1 MEKGNLKEG
10 RKEKKKAR
18 DQKSVAMARKFSQS
32 ETLPKGQKRARDS
45 DGENCQRD
53 ISSKEGKKIKKET
66 VVERTEECNSTTDNC
81 QSKGEQKERVS
92 KGKLKPRERTQEPTS
107 SEKISKQRNFGEE
120 QLVSFGKEDKFRE
133 NRDQESL
140 DKEKRKKNSRGND
153 NYSAQNEE
161 ERENRENSKGKHDKK
176 LKKSTIVVGKKRT
189 KKKPDDN
196 AFFEEQYSGNPEN
209 IHDINIDDCEIESKK
224 KKRKTGNELH
234 YIFDAQSNEGLHEE
248 MLETCEG
255 AVKEEMRNE
264 GKKKKKKSKQE
275 PQKESKSAL
284 HPAIDY
290 LHTWFNNRQHWNF
303 KKVRQVWLLK
313 NMFDQEQISNENF
326 GILLKYLEG
335 LEGAA
340 KEKTIKI
347 AEQRLDSGEGLYMK
361 TFMISDIVGNGHL
374 LYL

>member
-10 RKEKKKAR
+10 RKEKKKAKKYEGHR

-45 DGENCQRD
+45 DGENCQGD

-107 SEKISKQRNFGEE
+107 SEKCKLRNFGEE
-120 QLVSFGKEDKFRE
+120 QLVSFGKEDKFRENRDQESLDKEKRKKNSRGNDNYSAFGKEDKFRE

-176 LKKSTIVVGKKRT
+176 LKKSAIVVGKKRT

-224 KKRKTGNELH
+224 KKKKRKKGNELH

-248 MLETCEG
+248 MLETCED
-255 AVKEEMRNE
+255 AVKAEMNNE

-275 PQKESKSAL
+275 LQKESKSAL

-313 NMFDQEQISNENF
+313 NMFDQEQVSEIN
-326 GILLKYLEG
+326 
-335 LEGAA
+335 
-340 KEKTIKI
+340 
-347 AEQRLDSGEGLYMK
+347 
-361 TFMISDIVGNGHL
+361 
-374 LYL
+374 

>member
-1 MEKGNLKEG
+1 MAKGNLKEG
-10 RKEKKKAR
+10 RKEKKKAKKYEGHR

-45 DGENCQRD
+45 DGENCQGD

-66 VVERTEECNSTTDNC
+66 VVERTEECNSTTNNC

-107 SEKISKQRNFGEE
+107 PEKCKLRNFGEE

-176 LKKSTIVVGKKRT
+176 LKKSAIVVGKKRT

-224 KKRKTGNELH
+224 KKKKRKTGNELH

-248 MLETCEG
+248 MLETCED
-255 AVKEEMRNE
+255 AVKAEMNNE

-275 PQKESKSAL
+275 LQKELKSAL

-313 NMFDQEQISNENF
+313 NMFDQEQVSEIN
-326 GILLKYLEG
+326 
-335 LEGAA
+335 
-340 KEKTIKI
+340 
-347 AEQRLDSGEGLYMK
+347 
-361 TFMISDIVGNGHL
+361 
-374 LYL
+374 

>member
-10 RKEKKKAR
+10 RKEKKKAKKYEGHR

-66 VVERTEECNSTTDNC
+66 VVERTEECNSTTGNY

-92 KGKLKPRERTQEPTS
+92 KGKLKPRKRTQEPTS
-107 SEKISKQRNFGEE
+107 SEKSKQRNFGEE

-133 NRDQESL
+133 NSDQESL

-161 ERENRENSKGKHDKK
+161 EHENRENSTGKHDKK

-196 AFFEEQYSGNPEN
+196 AFFEEQ
-209 IHDINIDDCEIESKK
+209 K
-224 KKRKTGNELH
+224 H
-234 YIFDAQSNEGLHEE
+234 YIFDTQSNEGLHEE
-248 MLETCEG
+248 MLETCED
-255 AVKEEMRNE
+255 AVKAEMNNE

-275 PQKESKSAL
+275 LQKESKSAL

-313 NMFDQEQISNENF
+313 NMFDQEQVSEIN
-326 GILLKYLEG
+326 
-335 LEGAA
+335 
-340 KEKTIKI
+340 
-347 AEQRLDSGEGLYMK
+347 
-361 TFMISDIVGNGHL
+361 
-374 LYL
+374 

>member
-1 MEKGNLKEG
+1 MLG
-10 RKEKKKAR
+10 RK
-18 DQKSVAMARKFSQS
+18 
-32 ETLPKGQKRARDS
+32 GQ
-45 DGENCQRD
+45 
-53 ISSKEGKKIKKET
+53 
-66 VVERTEECNSTTDNC
+66 
-81 QSKGEQKERVS
+81 
-92 KGKLKPRERTQEPTS
+92 
-107 SEKISKQRNFGEE
+107 
-120 QLVSFGKEDKFRE
+120 
-133 NRDQESL
+133 
-140 DKEKRKKNSRGND
+140 
-153 NYSAQNEE
+153 
-161 ERENRENSKGKHDKK
+161 
-176 LKKSTIVVGKKRT
+176 

-209 IHDINIDDCEIESKK
+209 IHDCEVESKKKK

-264 GKKKKKKSKQE
+264 GKKKSKQE

-313 NMFDQEQISNENF
+313 NMFDQEQISDENF

-347 AEQRLDSGEGLYMK
+347 AEQRLDSGEGGSEQDTVVESRVRQVLQML
-361 TFMISDIVGNGHL
+361 TE
-374 LYL
+374 

>member
-1 MEKGNLKEG
+1 MEKGNSKEG
-10 RKEKKKAR
+10 RKEKKKAKKYEGHR

-107 SEKISKQRNFGEE
+107 SEKCKLRNFGEE

-153 NYSAQNEE
+153 NYSAQSEE

-196 AFFEEQYSGNPEN
+196 AFFEEQ
-209 IHDINIDDCEIESKK
+209 K
-224 KKRKTGNELH
+224 H
-234 YIFDAQSNEGLHEE
+234 YIFDTQSNEGLHEE
-248 MLETCEG
+248 MLETCED
-255 AVKEEMRNE
+255 AVKAEMNNE

-275 PQKESKSAL
+275 LQKESKSAL